1 MDSHLLNKNMIEGQ
15 IKPIGGMQK
24 NILQAFSSVN
34 RDDFVPQNLKDN
46 CYSEK
51 NLFLKRDR
59 FVLKAN
65 LIAKIISA
73 LNISNEENVLVIGSS
88 TGYSSAIISRLAETV
103 ISIEEDQEL
112 LDFSEEAIKKNG
124 IDNIVFIN
132 NPMIEGCSEQGP
144 FNAIIIEGAIDEVP
158 PKILNQLE
166 DNGRLIAMIN
176 NKGVSNV
183 IEYQKKNNI
192 FTDRFLFSCTAPR
205 LKCFDKRKSF
215 SF

>member
-34 RDDFVPQNLKDN
+34 RDDFVPQNLKEN

-112 LDFSEEAIKKNG
+112 LDFSEEAIRKNG

-132 NPMIEGCSEQGP
+132 NAMIEGCSEQGP

-192 FTDRFLFSCTAPR
+192 FTDRFLFSCTAPK

>member
-34 RDDFVPQNLKDN
+34 RDDFVPQNLKEN

-183 IEYQKKNNI
+183 IEYQKKNHI
-192 FTDRFLFSCTAPR
+192 FTDRFLFSCTAPK

>member
-1 MDSHLLNKNMIEGQ
+1 MDSHLLNKNMVEGQ

-24 NILQAFSSVN
+24 NILDAFSSIN
-34 RDDFVPQNLKDN
+34 RDDFVPQHLKDN
-46 CYSEK
+46 SFSER
-51 NLFLKRDR
+51 NLFLERDR
-59 FVLKAN
+59 FILKAN
-65 LIAKIISA
+65 LTAKIISA

-103 ISIEEDQEL
+103 ISIEEDKEL
-112 LDFSEEAIKKNG
+112 LDFSEDAVKNNG

-132 NPMIEGCSEQGP
+132 NKMIEGCSDQGP

-166 DNGRLIAMIN
+166 YNGRLIAMIN
-176 NKGVSNV
+176 DNGISNV
-183 IEYQKKNNI
+183 IEYQKKNST
-192 FTDRFLFSCTAPR
+192 FTQRFLFSCSAPK
-205 LKCFDKRKSF
+205 LKSFDKRKSF

>member
-24 NILQAFSSVN
+24 NILEAFSSIN

-46 CYSEK
+46 SFSEI

-103 ISIEEDQEL
+103 IAIEEDKEL
-112 LDFSEEAIKKNG
+112 LDFSEEAIKMNG
-124 IDNIVFIN
+124 IDNVVFIN
-132 NPMIEGCSEQGP
+132 NAIIEGCSEQGP
-144 FNAIIIEGAIDEVP
+144 FNAILIEGAIDEVP

-166 DNGRLIAMIN
+166 HNGRLIAMIN
-176 NKGVSNV
+176 DNGISNV
-183 IEYQKKNNI
+183 IQYQKKNNTFI
-192 FTDRFLFSCTAPR
+192 ERFLFSCSAPK
-205 LKCFDKRKSF
+205 LKSFDKRKSF

>member
-1 MDSHLLNKNMIEGQ
+1 MDSHLLNKNMVEGQ
-15 IKPIGGMQK
+15 IKPIEGMQK
-24 NILQAFSSVN
+24 NILEAFRSIN

-46 CYSEK
+46 SFSEK

-65 LIAKIISA
+65 LIAKMISA
-73 LNISNEENVLVIGSS
+73 LDILNDENVLVIGSS

-103 ISIEEDQEL
+103 ISIEEDKEL
-112 LDFSEEAIKKNG
+112 LDFSEKAVKKNG

-132 NPMIEGCSEQGP
+132 NVMIEGCPEQGP

-158 PKILNQLE
+158 QKILNQLE
-166 DNGRLIAMIN
+166 LNGRLIAMIN
-176 NKGVSNV
+176 DNGISNV
-183 IEYQKKNNI
+183 IEYQKKNNT
-192 FTDRFLFSCTAPR
+192 FTERFLFSCSAPK
-205 LKCFDKRKSF
+205 LKSFDKRKSF

>member
-1 MDSHLLNKNMIEGQ
+1 MDSQLLNKKMVEGQ

-24 NILQAFSSVN
+24 NILDAFNSIN
-34 RDDFVPQNLKDN
+34 RDDFVPLNLKDN
-46 CYSEK
+46 SFSER

-65 LIAKIISA
+65 LLAKIISA

-88 TGYSSAIISRLAETV
+88 TGYSSAVISRIAETV
-103 ISIEEDQEL
+103 ISIEEDKEL
-112 LDFSEEAIKKNG
+112 LDFSEEAVRKNG
-124 IDNIVFIN
+124 IDNVVFIN
-132 NPMIEGCSEQGP
+132 NAMKEGCSEQGP

-166 DNGRLIAMIN
+166 HNGRLIAMIN
-176 NKGVSNV
+176 DNGISNV
-183 IEYQKKNNI
+183 IEYQKKNNT
-192 FTDRFLFSCTAPR
+192 FTERFLFNCSAPK
-205 LKCFDKRKSF
+205 LKSFDKRKSF

>member
-192 FTDRFLFSCTAPR
+192 FTDRFLFSCTAPK

>member
-132 NPMIEGCSEQGP
+132 NAMIEGCSEQGP

-192 FTDRFLFSCTAPR
+192 FTDRFLFSCTAPK

>member
-1 MDSHLLNKNMIEGQ
+1 MDSHLLNKKMVEGQ

-24 NILQAFSSVN
+24 NILDAFNSIN
-34 RDDFVPQNLKDN
+34 RDDFVPLNLKDN
-46 CYSEK
+46 SFSER

-65 LIAKIISA
+65 LLAKIISA

-88 TGYSSAIISRLAETV
+88 TGYSSAVISRIAETV
-103 ISIEEDQEL
+103 ISIEEDKEL
-112 LDFSEEAIKKNG
+112 LDFSEEAVRKNG

-132 NPMIEGCSEQGP
+132 STMKEGCSEQGP

-166 DNGRLIAMIN
+166 HNGRLIAMIN
-176 NKGVSNV
+176 DNEISNV
-183 IEYQKKNNI
+183 IEYQKKNNT
-192 FTDRFLFSCTAPR
+192 FTERFLFNCSAPK
-205 LKCFDKRKSF
+205 LKSFDKRKSF

>member
-34 RDDFVPQNLKDN
+34 RDDFVPQNLKEN

-132 NPMIEGCSEQGP
+132 NAMIEGCSEQGP

-183 IEYQKKNNI
+183 IEYQKKNHF
-192 FTDRFLFSCTAPR
+192 FTDRFLFSCTAPK

>member
-132 NPMIEGCSEQGP
+132 NAMIEGCSEQGP

-158 PKILNQLE
+158 PNILNQLE

-192 FTDRFLFSCTAPR
+192 FTDRFLFSCTAPK

>member
-1 MDSHLLNKNMIEGQ
+1 MDSHSLNKKMVEGQ

-24 NILQAFSSVN
+24 NILDAFNSIN
-34 RDDFVPQNLKDN
+34 RDDFVPKNLKGN
-46 CYSEK
+46 SFSER

-65 LIAKIISA
+65 LIAKIISV

-88 TGYSSAIISRLAETV
+88 TGYSSAVISRIAETV
-103 ISIEEDQEL
+103 ISIEEDKEL
-112 LDFSEEAIKKNG
+112 LVFSEEAVKKNG

-132 NPMIEGCSEQGP
+132 NAMIEGCPEQGP

-158 PKILNQLE
+158 LKILNQLE
-166 DNGRLIAMIN
+166 HNGRLIAMVN
-176 NKGVSNV
+176 NNGISNV
-183 IEYQKKNNI
+183 IEYQKKNDT
-192 FTDRFLFSCTAPR
+192 FTDRFIFSCSAPK
-205 LKCFDKRKSF
+205 LKSFDKRKSF

>member
-34 RDDFVPQNLKDN
+34 RDDFVPQNLKEN

-132 NPMIEGCSEQGP
+132 NAMIEGCSEQGP

-192 FTDRFLFSCTAPR
+192 FTDRFLFSCTAPK

>member
-34 RDDFVPQNLKDN
+34 RDDFVPQNLKEN

-132 NPMIEGCSEQGP
+132 NAMIEGCSEQGP

-183 IEYQKKNNI
+183 IEYKKKNNI
-192 FTDRFLFSCTAPR
+192 FIDRFLFSCTAPK

>member
-112 LDFSEEAIKKNG
+112 LDFSEEAIKKNE

-132 NPMIEGCSEQGP
+132 NAMIEGCSEQGP

-192 FTDRFLFSCTAPR
+192 FTDRFLFSCTAPK

>member
-1 MDSHLLNKNMIEGQ
+1 MDSQLLNKKMVEGQ

-24 NILQAFSSVN
+24 NILDAFNSIN
-34 RDDFVPQNLKDN
+34 RDDFVPLNLKDN
-46 CYSEK
+46 SFSER

-65 LIAKIISA
+65 LLAKIISA

-88 TGYSSAIISRLAETV
+88 TGYSSAVISRIAETV
-103 ISIEEDQEL
+103 ISIEEDKEL
-112 LDFSEEAIKKNG
+112 LDFSEEAVRKNG
-124 IDNIVFIN
+124 IDNVVFIN
-132 NPMIEGCSEQGP
+132 NAMKEGCSEQGP

-166 DNGRLIAMIN
+166 HNGRLIAMIN
-176 NKGVSNV
+176 DNEISNV
-183 IEYQKKNNI
+183 IEYQKKNNT
-192 FTDRFLFSCTAPR
+192 FTERFLFNCSAPK
-205 LKCFDKRKSF
+205 LKSFDKRKSF

>member
-112 LDFSEEAIKKNG
+112 LDFSEEAIKRNG

-132 NPMIEGCSEQGP
+132 NAMIEGCSEQGP

-192 FTDRFLFSCTAPR
+192 FTDRFLFSCTAPK

>member
-183 IEYQKKNNI
+183 IEYKKKNNI
-192 FTDRFLFSCTAPR
+192 FIDRFLFSCTAPK

>member
-1 MDSHLLNKNMIEGQ
+1 MDSHLLNKKMVEGQ

-24 NILQAFSSVN
+24 NILDAFNSIN
-34 RDDFVPQNLKDN
+34 RDDFVPLNLKDN
-46 CYSEK
+46 SFSER

-65 LIAKIISA
+65 LLAKIISA

-88 TGYSSAIISRLAETV
+88 TGYSSAVISRIAETV
-103 ISIEEDQEL
+103 ISIEEDKEL
-112 LDFSEEAIKKNG
+112 LDFSEEAVRKNG

-132 NPMIEGCSEQGP
+132 STMKEGCSEQGP

-166 DNGRLIAMIN
+166 HNGRLIAMIN
-176 NKGVSNV
+176 DNGISNV
-183 IEYQKKNNI
+183 IEYQKKNNT
-192 FTDRFLFSCTAPR
+192 FTERFLFNCSAPK
-205 LKCFDKRKSF
+205 LKSFDKRKSF

>member
-34 RDDFVPQNLKDN
+34 RDDFVPQNLKEN

-132 NPMIEGCSEQGP
+132 NAMIEGCSEQGP
-144 FNAIIIEGAIDEVP
+144 FNAIIIEGSIDEVP
-158 PKILNQLE
+158 SKILNQLE
-166 DNGRLIAMIN
+166 HNGRLIAMIN
-176 NKGVSNV
+176 DSGISNV
-183 IEYQKKNNI
+183 IEYQKKNNN
-192 FTDRFLFSCTAPR
+192 FTERFLFNCSAPK
-205 LKCFDKRKSF
+205 LKSFDKRKSF

>member
-112 LDFSEEAIKKNG
+112 LDFSEEAIRKNG

-132 NPMIEGCSEQGP
+132 NAMIEGCSEQGP

-192 FTDRFLFSCTAPR
+192 FTDRFLFSCTAPK

>member
-1 MDSHLLNKNMIEGQ
+1 MDSHLLNKNMVEGQ

-24 NILQAFSSVN
+24 NILDAFNSIN
-34 RDDFVPQNLKDN
+34 RDDFVPLNLKDN
-46 CYSEK
+46 SFSER

-65 LIAKIISA
+65 LLAKIISA

-88 TGYSSAIISRLAETV
+88 TGYSSAVISRIAETV
-103 ISIEEDQEL
+103 ISIEEDKEL
-112 LDFSEEAIKKNG
+112 LDFSEEAVRKNG
-124 IDNIVFIN
+124 IDNVVFIN
-132 NPMIEGCSEQGP
+132 NAMKEGCSEQGP

-166 DNGRLIAMIN
+166 HNGRLIAMIN
-176 NKGVSNV
+176 DNEISNV
-183 IEYQKKNNI
+183 IEYQKKNNT
-192 FTDRFLFSCTAPR
+192 FTERFLFNCSAPK
-205 LKCFDKRKSF
+205 LKSFDKRKSF